1 MSNHDPSDRPTPT
14 GSLSTRQR
22 VLGVMYQ
29 NEVDRKF
36 MQELN
41 KRFNIRFIDGEIYA
55 KSE

>member
-1 MSNHDPSDRPTPT
+1 MSNPGPSDRPTPT